1 MEASYTAV
9 VQQRGPWWVGWIE
22 EIPGVNSQ
30 GESREELLDNLRSA
44 LDEALEMNRADALA
58 AAQGAPYRADWCL
71 YYHHDGVLTFAR
83 DPDFAR
89 VRW

>member
-44 LDEALEMNRADALA
+44 LDEALEMNRADAVA
-58 AAQGAPYRADWCL
+58 AAQGAPYEE
-71 YYHHDGVLTFAR
+71 V
-83 DPDFAR
+83 R
-89 VRW
+89 VSPAA